1 MAKKPKRST
10 TQSAP
15 SSSPKRRRSK
25 IEKGIWIVGLLVILA
40 AFGLYRYREYSRARD
55 TELQFAYFYCYQ
67 KIKEL
72 ARSGDLAG
80 MKYYYE
86 SAKSFERKVQDRQ
99 GMEPTV
105 KKLEALYWR
114 HQE

>member
-1 MAKKPKRST
+1 MAKKSKRST

-15 SSSPKRRRSK
+15 NTSPKKRRSK
-25 IEKGIWIVGLLVILA
+25 IEKGIWITGLLVILV
-40 AFGLYRYREYSRARD
+40 AFGLHHYREYSRARD
-55 TELQFAYFYCYQ
+55 IELQFAYFYCYQ

-72 ARSGDLAG
+72 ARSGDLVE

-114 HQE
+114 YQE